1 MKKYQLLFKISAV
14 LSYLFFVFGLSQLT
28 LIVQN
33 YWQFSS
39 QIGNFLPRL
48 AIFFPDWQFRL
59 DSKSL
64 EFAI

>member
-33 YWQFSS
+33 YWQF
-39 QIGNFLPRL
+39 
-48 AIFFPDWQFRL
+48 RL

-64 EFAI
+64 ESAI

>member
-1 MKKYQLLFKISAV
+1 MKKYQLLSKISAV

-28 LIVQN
+28 LIVEN
-33 YWQFSS
+33 YWQF
-39 QIGNFLPRL
+39 L
-48 AIFFPDWQFRL
+48 L

>member
-1 MKKYQLLFKISAV
+1 MKKYQLCLQNKCSFLLLIFRIWSFSADAYCSK
-14 LSYLFFVFGLSQLT
+14 L
-28 LIVQN
+28 
-33 YWQFSS
+33 
-39 QIGNFLPRL
+39 L

>member
-1 MKKYQLLFKISAV
+1 MKKYQLVFKINAV

-33 YWQFSS
+33 YWQF
-39 QIGNFLPRL
+39 L
-48 AIFFPDWQFRL
+48 L

-64 EFAI
+64 EFTI

>member
-1 MKKYQLLFKISAV
+1 MRKSFYEKVSTSIQNKCSFLL
-14 LSYLFFVFGLSQLT
+14 
-28 LIVQN
+28 LIFRI
-33 YWQFSS
+33 WSFSDDAYCS
-39 QIGNFLPRL
+39 KLL

>member
-1 MKKYQLLFKISAV
+1 MKKYQFVFKISAV

-33 YWQFSS
+33 YWQF
-39 QIGNFLPRL
+39 
-48 AIFFPDWQFRL
+48 RL
-59 DSKSL
+59 DSKFL